1 MKELRVLIESLA
13 PVGEEQLSAWFTLPI
28 DADFF
33 EERLKVGLSIA
44 KELVNAHK
52 GTINVA
58 STPNFET
65 TFTITLPKA
74 L

>member
-33 EERLKVGLSIA
+33 EERLKVTMDSEDYRIIERSFLLLM
-44 KELVNAHK
+44 K
-52 GTINVA
+52 
-58 STPNFET
+58 
-65 TFTITLPKA
+65 
-74 L
+74 